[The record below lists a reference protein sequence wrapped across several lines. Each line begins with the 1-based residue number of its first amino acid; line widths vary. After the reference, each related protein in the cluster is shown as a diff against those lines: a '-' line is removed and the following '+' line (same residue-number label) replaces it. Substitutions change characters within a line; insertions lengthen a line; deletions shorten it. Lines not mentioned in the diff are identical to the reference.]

1 VTDLAGR
8 FGTAEASRR
17 ALSAVVILSL
27 GIPLLPQPAAGQPS
41 LPDLSVSV
49 TDISVSN
56 SSPMEGEPVFINAT
70 VHIGAAARAE
80 PATVE
85 LLVDG
90 KLAGLKEAGIDP
102 NYTVQNISFEWW
114 TRSGRHNVTIF
125 LDPASEVAESDEGNN
140 IAGLELDVR
149 ARPRAVAGT
158 DWPIVLSALFPV
170 CCAAIAFYYLY
181 RRSDP

>member
-1 VTDLAGR
+1 M
-8 FGTAEASRR
+8 
-17 ALSAVVILSL
+17 VILSL

-41 LPDLSVSV
+41 PPDLSLSV
-49 TDISVSN
+49 TDINVSN

-70 VHIGAAARAE
+70 VHVRAAAQAE

-85 LLVDG
+85 LLIDG

-114 TRSGRHNVTIF
+114 TRSGRHDATIV
-125 LDPASEVAESDEGNN
+125 LDPANEIAESDEGNN
-140 IAGLELDVR
+140 AARFELDVR

-158 DWPIVLSALFPV
+158 DWPIVLSALFFV
-170 CCAAIAFYYLY
+170 GCAAIALYYLY
-181 RRSDP
+181 RRSNP